1 MGNERRRF
9 TENEK
14 MILYREVD
22 GLCPICG
29 KKLMHK
35 KRDGTLVKN
44 FEVAHIYPVNPTMQ
58 EDLLLSGEERLGN
71 DINSLENV
79 IALCLSCH
87 KKFDT
92 NKTVDEY
99 REMINIKKRLIQ
111 MRNGMD
117 LFSQYKI
124 EDEIQVVLKSINN
137 DSNESSIEKLNLSAL
152 KIDDK
157 TNKTLPFLIKR
168 SIKNDVV
175 DYFTFIQK
183 QLIEL
188 DKNIPNKSIMIAVE
202 IKSFYL
208 QTMLINDNQEF
219 IYYSLVNW
227 LNNKTGNYSKR
238 ACEIIVAFYIQDCE
252 VFS

>member
-22 GLCPICG
+22 GFCPICG
-29 KKLMHK
+29 KKLMQK

-44 FEVAHIYPVNPTMQ
+44 FEVAHIYPVNPTTQ

-92 NKTVDEY
+92 NKTVEEY
-99 REMINIKKRLIQ
+99 REMVNIKKRLIQ
-111 MRNGMD
+111 MSNEMD

-137 DSNESSIEKLNLSAL
+137 ELNESSIEKLNLSAL

-157 TNKTLPFLIKR
+157 TNNTLPFLIKR
-168 SIKNDVV
+168 SIKNDAV

-202 IKSFYL
+202 IKFFYL
-208 QTMLINDNQEF
+208 QTMSINDNQEF
-219 IYYSLVNW
+219 IYNSLVNW